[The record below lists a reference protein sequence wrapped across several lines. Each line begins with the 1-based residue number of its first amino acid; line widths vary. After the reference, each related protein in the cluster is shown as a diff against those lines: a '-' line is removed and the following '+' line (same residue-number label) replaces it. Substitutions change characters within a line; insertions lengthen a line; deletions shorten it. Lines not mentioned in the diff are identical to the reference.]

1 LIQYFATD
9 VEIAAVVFWTFG
21 DVARSTWR
29 EIGVMS
35 GATGLVL
42 FYFILKQWDLNALIA
57 GEDVAKGLGVEV
69 DKIRIRGMLWAT
81 LVAGLITCFQ
91 GVIAFIGLLAP
102 HIGRR
107 LVGSDHRLLTP
118 LSCLIGALLL
128 LLSDTLGRIMVGSGA
143 LPVGVITSFMGAP
156 LFLYLLLR
164 GYQK

>member
-1 LIQYFATD
+1 
-9 VEIAAVVFWTFG
+9 
-21 DVARSTWR
+21 
-29 EIGVMS
+29 MS

-69 DKIRIRGMLWAT
+69 DKIRIWGMLWAT

-102 HIGRR
+102 HIGSR
-107 LVGSDHRLLTP
+107 LVGPDHRLLTP

>member
-1 LIQYFATD
+1 MGQ
-9 VEIAAVVFWTFG
+9 AAEGGPSFEA
-21 DVARSTWR
+21 VAEVIYGR
-29 EIGVMS
+29 E
-35 GATGLVL
+35 
-42 FYFILKQWDLNALIA
+42 
-57 GEDVAKGLGVEV
+57 
-69 DKIRIRGMLWAT
+69 
-81 LVAGLITCFQ
+81 
-91 GVIAFIGLLAP
+91 
-102 HIGRR
+102 IGRR